1 MIFNKLEISLK
12 EFIQKDKIIKA
23 TFLLSILFNLI
34 NWGLIYYRFTRFLAG
49 QEESMILH
57 YNIYFGI
64 DKIGN
69 WTSIYYLPLIGIII
83 LLINLLGGYLLY
95 QKDKLISYFFLGT
108 AMLAQILLILATFF
122 IIVVNQY

>member
-12 EFIQKDKIIKA
+12 EFIKKDKLIKV
-23 TFLLSILFNLI
+23 TIFLSILFNLI

-49 QEESMILH
+49 QEESIILH

-64 DKIGN
+64 DKIGD
-69 WTSIYYLPLIGIII
+69 WTNIYYLPLIGLAI
-83 LLINLLGGYLLY
+83 LFINLLGGYLLY
-95 QKDKLISYFFLGT
+95 QKDKLISYFFLSV
-108 AMLAQILLILATFF
+108 AFLVQILLILATFF

>member
-12 EFIQKDKIIKA
+12 EFLQTDKIIKA
-23 TFLLSILFNLI
+23 TFLLSIFLNLL

-69 WTSIYYLPLIGIII
+69 WTNIYYLPLIGVIVLI
-83 LLINLLGGYLLY
+83 INLLGGYLLY
-95 QKDKLISYFFLGT
+95 QKDKLISYFFLS
-108 AMLAQILLILATFF
+108 AALLCQILLNVATFF
-122 IIVVNQY
+122 VIVVNQY

>member
-12 EFIQKDKIIKA
+12 EFVKKDKLIK
-23 TFLLSILFNLI
+23 TTVLLSVLFNLV

-49 QEESMILH
+49 QEESIILH

-69 WTSIYYLPLIGIII
+69 WTNIYYLPLIGLAI
-83 LLINLLGGYLLY
+83 LFINLLGGYLLC
-95 QKDKLISYFFLGT
+95 QKDKLISYFFLC
-108 AMLAQILLILATFF
+108 AALFSQILLIMATFY
-122 IIVVNQY
+122 IIAVNQY